1 MERNVYFKISTYI
14 SADISL
20 LIHVHSTSTFY
31 SPAQSA
37 LVQVCIYT
45 LHNIKSNMQWPLS
58 AQSDVW
64 CHHNAQPDVS
74 VSPLSNVLKS
84 HFSYY
89 DHSHPASCTHWAGP
103 GSSTWRDGSDQFLFR
118 DKLVKLAT
126 RGHRQSWSWS
136 GGYRASRYTGCC
148 KTTGKLWQHI
158 TESLY
163 GVFLLFCA
171 LLTVKYGRFFTL
183 VQFGFKNEHIF
194 WKYNPGKM
202 LDFRVG

>member
-89 DHSHPASCTHWAGP
+89 DHSHPASCTLGRARQLHMTRWIWSVFVPWQVGEIGNQGTWAELVLVSGMS
-103 GSSTWRDGSDQFLFR
+103 GIQIYISILSILST
-118 DKLVKLAT
+118 A
-126 RGHRQSWSWS
+126 
-136 GGYRASRYTGCC
+136 
-148 KTTGKLWQHI
+148 I
-158 TESLY
+158 
-163 GVFLLFCA
+163 
-171 LLTVKYGRFFTL
+171 
-183 VQFGFKNEHIF
+183 
-194 WKYNPGKM
+194 
-202 LDFRVG
+202 